1 MVYYAVDTFQ
11 ADEVVD
17 TGRRA
22 RRSAATAA
30 NVAMSYLT
38 ETEEQIDSVYFG
50 TRKMA
55 APVVSGYFLEPGK
68 IYNLLKLKSNFGV
81 EFCSWGVNI
90 GIQY

>member
-1 MVYYAVDTFQ
+1 MDFYAVETFQ

-55 APVVSGYFLEPGK
+55 APVVSGYFLEPETCEK
-68 IYNLLKLKSNFGV
+68 KHNLLKLK
-81 EFCSWGVNI
+81 FCSCGVNI

>member
-1 MVYYAVDTFQ
+1 MVYHATETFQ

-55 APVVSGYFLEPGK
+55 APVVSVYFFRTG
-68 IYNLLKLKSNFGV
+68 NLWKKNTIFLNLSFAHV
-81 EFCSWGVNI
+81 V
-90 GIQY
+90 